1 MKHKFFFLFSLFNS
15 FSHQHTQPKPSFE
28 GYPAPPSRLRYSA
41 LVYFTGTVPVDLL
54 PPTLGSRKGK
64 AARQLPH

>member
-1 MKHKFFFLFSLFNS
+1 MKHKFFFLFPLFKS
-15 FSHQHTQPKPSFE
+15 FSHQHTQPKPFE
-28 GYPAPPSRLRYSA
+28 GYPAPPSQLRYST

-54 PPTLGSRKGK
+54 PATLGSRKGT